1 MTKLILPR
9 RSFLIGLTALI
20 TAPAIV
26 RAQNIM
32 RVRVMLP
39 MRGPML
45 EVFGFS
51 GISGA
56 DDTATIIDSYSAQEL
71 EDIASRIMAAQ
82 IVIVR

>member
-1 MTKLILPR
+1 MIRR
-9 RSFLIGLTALI
+9 RSFLIGLGALI

-26 RAQNIM
+26 RAENIM

-39 MRGPML
+39 MRGPTL
-45 EVFGFS
+45 ELIGLTGDCGDDGVGDI
-51 GISGA
+51 IS
-56 DDTATIIDSYSAQEL
+56 SYSKREL